1 MMEIKELR
9 EKEKSELVKLLKE
22 ARLELVKLRLER
34 KVGSLS
40 DGSTITKKRKELARI
55 LTALKEKEIL
65 REVTKTIPPAKVS
78 KRMSKEKSKSQ
89 QKEGQN
95 AKKKA

>member
-1 MMEIKELR
+1 MEIKELR